1 MGIYERIV
9 FQNEYYLTLDQ
20 NYIHETKIYCLNFEK
35 SILQMYPKIYYNL
48 ARIMNEILLIP
59 FELKLQ
65 KRGLNLMR
73 RFYNLYPNLREHI
86 VNPLKVLLS
95 NISLFAEN
103 SNETKDAAIFLYQ
116 LLQNNENKD
125 FVDMLKNNENLKFIK
140 ESKYFSIKAMSY
152 PQEIDT
158 IYNIRSLN
166 LNCFYSNKKII
177 DAESSFYI
185 NLFIKHEHSLIYWK
199 FTTLHYDIGFGL
211 YKFNVLED
219 VPVSKIDEYTK
230 NGKIECVIQNQRVFS
245 NQSYI
250 TVKNLKK
257 IYIFK
262 ILSYKLI
269 FYILGCNFNYC
280 CWIVSTDFCKN
291 FLI

>member
-1 MGIYERIV
+1 MGIYERIL

-20 NYIHETKIYCLNFEK
+20 NFIHETKIYCLNFEK
-35 SILQMYPKIYYNL
+35 SILQLYPKIYYNL
-48 ARIMNEILLIP
+48 ARILNEILLIP
-59 FELKLQ
+59 FEFKLQ
-65 KRGLNLMR
+65 KRALNIMR
-73 RFYNLYPNLREHI
+73 RFYNLYPILREHI
-86 VNPLKVLLS
+86 IKPLNVLLS

-103 SNETKDAAIFLYQ
+103 STDTKDAAIFLYQ

-125 FVDMLKNNENLKFIK
+125 LVDILNSNEHLKFLK

-152 PQEIDT
+152 PLEIDT

-177 DAESSFYI
+177 DAESSFCI
-185 NLFIKHEHSLIYWK
+185 NLFIKYEHSLIYWK

-211 YKFNVLED
+211 YKCNVLED
-219 VPVSKIDEYTK
+219 VPVSKLDEYIK

-250 TVKNLKK
+250 TVNNL
-257 IYIFK
+257 IYYLHFFIYF
-262 ILSYKLI
+262 
-269 FYILGCNFNYC
+269 
-280 CWIVSTDFCKN
+280 
-291 FLI
+291 